1 MQPID
6 FILDDTLLGEGTF
19 SLVHLAKNS
28 TTNEFVAAKMLD
40 LSKNRLY
47 YEKEVRALTVIT
59 PHKNIVKLVQYGED
73 GNTGYIFTQF
83 VQPKTLLDF
92 MNDFGGHGIHEDEAL
107 CILEQLVDGLSA
119 IHASNFSH
127 NDLKPDNV
135 LYNPYTKTVHIFD
148 FGLSTEPD
156 LTGVVSEC
164 CGSPLYM
171 APEVLTQTPRH
182 NPMLSD
188 IWSLGIIFYY
198 LLVGDLPW
206 LGVETLQDLV
216 AAVLAGRLYIPR
228 HVSRDARV
236 ILAGMLQMTPT
247 MRWSLPLIKKYVR
260 NILSRAPW
268 ERRDTRTMFMS

>member
-1 MQPID
+1 
-6 FILDDTLLGEGTF
+6 
-19 SLVHLAKNS
+19 
-28 TTNEFVAAKMLD
+28 
-40 LSKNRLY
+40 
-47 YEKEVRALTVIT
+47 
-59 PHKNIVKLVQYGED
+59 LVQYGED

-92 MNDFGGHGIHEDEAL
+92 MNDFGGRGIHEDEAL